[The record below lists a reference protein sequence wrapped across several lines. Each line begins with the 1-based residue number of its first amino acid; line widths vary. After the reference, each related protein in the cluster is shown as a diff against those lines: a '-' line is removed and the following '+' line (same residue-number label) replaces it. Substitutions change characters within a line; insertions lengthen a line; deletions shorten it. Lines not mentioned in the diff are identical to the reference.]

1 MGFYFPTCRSLGA
14 PGNSIKVT
22 PLTWTL
28 LQRDCGCR
36 QQGGFGTRVQHMLL
50 QSSEALPPLL
60 TRWRYATKKPEGGK
74 GCQVVLIYK
83 ILQKAGRWSHPIIFR
98 GLIYPDFA
106 ASCSSGISWCI
117 TYPAPLHTSKD
128 PSPCTPSSSEL
139 LPMPPFSAWFS
150 VCPDMPQL
158 VRSTSFQK
166 ATDLVF
172 EKQCLDSLSARP
184 TWHSSKANFAFSA
197 CSVKSSPRQRATG
210 TMIFPPSPP
219 QLVDKA
225 VLHCAWLASDFKDE

>member
-1 MGFYFPTCRSLGA
+1 MPLAIASKSLLSLGRFFSETVAAVSKEDSA
-14 PGNSIKVT
+14 PVSSICCCKVAKHSHHSLHT
-22 PLTWTL
+22 
-28 LQRDCGCR
+28 GAM
-36 QQGGFGTRVQHMLL
+36 QQ
-50 QSSEALPPLL
+50 
-60 TRWRYATKKPEGGK
+60 KKPEGGK

-219 QLVDKA
+219 QLVDKS
-225 VLHCAWLASDFKDE
+225 VLHCDWLASDFKDE